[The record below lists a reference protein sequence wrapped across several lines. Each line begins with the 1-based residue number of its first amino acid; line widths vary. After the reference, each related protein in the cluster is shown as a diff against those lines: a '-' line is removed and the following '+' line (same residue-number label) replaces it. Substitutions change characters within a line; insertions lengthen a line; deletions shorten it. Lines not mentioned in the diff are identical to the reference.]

1 MKARDRIVSECR
13 KLLLEKKESES
24 YETAISFLRKR
35 NLSKTQSIM
44 VLMEAANISMAQSKE
59 FVHFSKTWQD
69 MREQDEKIINL
80 AEKIL
85 VDNKSEEK

>member
-1 MKARDRIVSECR
+1 
-13 KLLLEKKESES
+13 
-24 YETAISFLRKR
+24 
-35 NLSKTQSIM
+35 M

-80 AEKIL
+80 AEEIL
-85 VDNKSEEK
+85 VDNKSEKK